1 MYKQIITGVVVAL
14 FTTSFGCSS
23 TPNHDRAIEIGRNY
37 SKTVFDLSL
46 TGTRPLGTDD
56 NYRKV
61 GHILPVQKR
70 TTLGKHFELSRDN
83 IISFTGVLT
92 EIDED
97 HLRLNGHF
105 KGVGPANQP
114 LNVDVDISVGMGIH
128 CGIHYFRD
136 PKNLYAAAGGNDLL
150 RIRKIEVKE
159 LPKKVDPS
167 QKLAF

>member
-1 MYKQIITGVVVAL
+1 MHKQIITSVFVAL

-23 TPNHDRAIEIGRNY
+23 TPNHDRAIELGRNY
-37 SKTVFDLSL
+37 STTVFDLSL

-70 TTLGKHFELSRDN
+70 TTLGKNFELSRDN

-97 HLRLNGHF
+97 HLRLKGHF
-105 KGVGPANQP
+105 KGVGPANKP
-114 LNVDVDISVGMGIH
+114 LNVDVDILVGMGIH
-128 CGIHYFRD
+128 GGTHYFRG
-136 PKNLYAAAGGNDLL
+136 PKNLYASAGGNDIL
-150 RIRKIEVKE
+150 RIGKIELKR
-159 LPKKVDPS
+159 LPNK
-167 QKLAF
+167 